1 MADYS
6 NTELGK
12 DTVYSTS
19 YDPSLLDPIPRAT
32 AREQLEAVRGPL
44 PDFIGV
50 DLWTGFE
57 VSWLN
62 TQGMPQ
68 VAIVEFLVPCTS
80 VNIVESKSFKLYLNS
95 FNQSQ
100 FESQQAVQECM
111 TADLSA
117 AAQGDVD
124 IIFYQL
130 AEYNGL
136 RPVTE
141 PQGYCLDQQPIAIDC
156 YTPNPDFLVLDQAGK
171 EGTNGSESVDEA
183 AAETVTE
190 TVYSHLLRTNCPVTD
205 QPDWASV
212 YISYQGA
219 QIDRAGLL
227 KYLVSFRQHQDFHE
241 QCVEKIYGDIMQR
254 CQPAQ
259 LDVYA
264 RYMRRGGLDINP
276 FRSSRYPFPPS
287 HRQVRQ

>member
-1 MADYS
+1 MANYS
-6 NTELGK
+6 DTELGK
-12 DTVYSTS
+12 ATDYSSS

-32 AREQLEAVRGPL
+32 AREQLEAIGGPL
-44 PDFIGV
+44 PPFLGV

-62 TQGMPQ
+62 THGMPQ

-95 FNQSQ
+95 FNQTH
-100 FESQQAVQECM
+100 FESSQAVQECM
-111 TADLSA
+111 TADLCA
-117 AAQGDVD
+117 AAQGDGEIV
-124 IIFYQL
+124 FYQL
-130 AEYNGL
+130 AEYNGF

-141 PQGYCLDQQPIAIDC
+141 PQGHCLDQQHIAIDC
-156 YTPNPDFLVLDQAGK
+156 YTPNPDFLVLDETGK
-171 EGTNGSESVDEA
+171 EGA
-183 AAETVTE
+183 TVTE
-190 TVYSHLLRTNCPVTD
+190 TLYSHLLRTNCPVTD

>member
-19 YDPSLLDPIPRAT
+19 YNPSLLDPIPRVT
-32 AREQLEAVRGPL
+32 AREQLEAVGGPL

-62 TQGMPQ
+62 SHGMPQ

-95 FNQSQ
+95 FNQTE
-100 FESQQAVQECM
+100 FESQQAVQSCM

-117 AAQGDVD
+117 AAQGVVEV
-124 IIFYQL
+124 IFYQL
-130 AEYNGL
+130 AEYNGF

-141 PQGYCLDQQPIAIDC
+141 PQGHCLDQQNIAIDC
-156 YTPNPDFLVLDQAGK
+156 YTPNPDLLALDQAVAPGAK
-171 EGTNGSESVDEA
+171 VTA
-183 AAETVTE
+183 AVTE
-190 TVYSHLLRTNCPVTD
+190 TLYSHLLRTNCPVTD

-219 QIDRAGLL
+219 PIDREGLL

-241 QCVEKIYGDIMQR
+241 QCVEKIYADIMQR

>member
-1 MADYS
+1 MANYS
-6 NTELGK
+6 DTELGK
-12 DTVYSTS
+12 ATDYSSS

-32 AREQLEAVRGPL
+32 AREQLEAIGGPL
-44 PDFIGV
+44 PPFLGV

-62 TQGMPQ
+62 THGMPQ

-95 FNQSQ
+95 FNQTH
-100 FESQQAVQECM
+100 FESSQAVQECM

-117 AAQGDVD
+117 AAEGDVD
-124 IIFYQL
+124 IVFYQL
-130 AEYNGL
+130 AEYNGF

-141 PQGYCLDQQPIAIDC
+141 PQGQCLDQQHIAIDC
-156 YTPNPDFLVLDQAGK
+156 YTPNPDFLVLDETGK
-171 EGTNGSESVDEA
+171 EGA
-183 AAETVTE
+183 TVTE
-190 TVYSHLLRTNCPVTD
+190 TLYSHLLRTNCPVTD

>member
-6 NTELGK
+6 GTELGK
-12 DTVYSTS
+12 DTVYSTC
-19 YDPSLLDPIPRAT
+19 YDPLLLDPIPRAT
-32 AREQLEAVRGPL
+32 AREQLEAVGGPL
-44 PDFIGV
+44 PDFMGV

-62 TQGMPQ
+62 THGMPQ

-95 FNQSQ
+95 FNQTH
-100 FESQQAVQECM
+100 FDSQQAVQECM

-117 AAQGDVD
+117 AAQGSVE

-141 PQGYCLDQQPIAIDC
+141 PQGHCLDQQHIAIDC
-156 YTPNPDFLVLDQAGK
+156 YTPNPDFLSLNKAGE
-171 EGTNGSESVDEA
+171 EGASGSKI
-183 AAETVTE
+183 VTE

-241 QCVEKIYGDIMQR
+241 QCVEKIYADIMQR
-254 CQPAQ
+254 CQPTQ

>member
-1 MADYS
+1 MANYS
-6 NTELGK
+6 DTELGK
-12 DTVYSTS
+12 ATDYSSS

-32 AREQLEAVRGPL
+32 AREQLEAIGGPL
-44 PDFIGV
+44 PPFLGV

-62 TQGMPQ
+62 NQGMPQ
-68 VAIVEFLVPCTS
+68 VAIVEFLVPCSS

-95 FNQSQ
+95 FNQTH
-100 FESQQAVQECM
+100 FESSQAVQECM
-111 TADLSA
+111 TADLCA
-117 AAQGDVD
+117 AAQGDVE
-124 IIFYQL
+124 IVFYQL
-130 AEYNGL
+130 AEYNGF

-141 PQGYCLDQQPIAIDC
+141 PQGHCLDQQHIAIDC
-156 YTPNPDFLVLDQAGK
+156 YTPNPDFLVLDETGK
-171 EGTNGSESVDEA
+171 EGA
-183 AAETVTE
+183 TVTE
-190 TVYSHLLRTNCPVTD
+190 TLYSHLLRTNCPVTD

>member
-1 MADYS
+1 MANYS
-6 NTELGK
+6 DTELGK
-12 DTVYSTS
+12 ATDYSSS

-32 AREQLEAVRGPL
+32 AREQLEAIGGPL
-44 PDFIGV
+44 PPFLGV

-62 TQGMPQ
+62 NQGMPQ
-68 VAIVEFLVPCTS
+68 VAIVEFLVPCSS

-95 FNQSQ
+95 FNQTH
-100 FESQQAVQECM
+100 FDSQQAVQECM

-117 AAQGDVD
+117 AAQGYVE

-130 AEYNGL
+130 AEYNGF

-141 PQGYCLDQQPIAIDC
+141 PQGHCLDQQHIAIDC
-156 YTPNPDFLVLDQAGK
+156 YTPNPDFLVLDETGK
-171 EGTNGSESVDEA
+171 EGA
-183 AAETVTE
+183 TVTE
-190 TVYSHLLRTNCPVTD
+190 TLYSHLLRTNCPVTD

>member
-1 MADYS
+1 MANYS
-6 NTELGK
+6 DTELGK
-12 DTVYSTS
+12 ATDYSSS

-32 AREQLEAVRGPL
+32 AREQLEAIGGPL
-44 PDFIGV
+44 PPFLGV

-62 TQGMPQ
+62 THGMPQ

-95 FNQSQ
+95 FNQTH
-100 FESQQAVQECM
+100 FESSQAVQECM
-111 TADLSA
+111 TADLCA
-117 AAQGDVD
+117 AAQGDVE
-124 IIFYQL
+124 IVFYQL
-130 AEYNGL
+130 AEYNGF

-141 PQGYCLDQQPIAIDC
+141 PQGHCLDQQHIAIDC
-156 YTPNPDFLVLDQAGK
+156 YTPNPDFLVLDETGK
-171 EGTNGSESVDEA
+171 EGA
-183 AAETVTE
+183 TVTE
-190 TVYSHLLRTNCPVTD
+190 TLYSHLLRTNCPVTD

>member
-6 NTELGK
+6 DTELGK
-12 DTVYSTS
+12 ATDYSSS

-32 AREQLEAVRGPL
+32 AREQLEAIGGPL

-62 TQGMPQ
+62 THGMPQ

-95 FNQSQ
+95 FNQTH
-100 FESQQAVQECM
+100 FESSQAVQECM
-111 TADLSA
+111 TTDLSA
-117 AAQGDVD
+117 AAQGDVE

-130 AEYNGL
+130 AEYNGF
-136 RPVTE
+136 RPVSE
-141 PQGYCLDQQPIAIDC
+141 PQGHCLDQQHIAIDC
-156 YTPNPDFLVLDQAGK
+156 YTPNPDFLVLDETGK
-171 EGTNGSESVDEA
+171 EDG
-183 AAETVTE
+183 TVTE
-190 TVYSHLLRTNCPVTD
+190 TLYSHLLRTNCPVTD

-219 QIDRAGLL
+219 KIDRAGLL

-241 QCVEKIYGDIMQR
+241 QCVEKIYADIMQR

>member
-6 NTELGK
+6 DTELGK
-12 DTVYSTS
+12 ATDYSSS

-32 AREQLEAVRGPL
+32 AREQLEAIGGPL
-44 PDFIGV
+44 PPFLGV

-62 TQGMPQ
+62 NQGMPQ
-68 VAIVEFLVPCTS
+68 VAIVEFLVPCSS

-95 FNQSQ
+95 FNQTH
-100 FESQQAVQECM
+100 FESSQAVQECM
-111 TADLSA
+111 TADLCA
-117 AAQGDVD
+117 AAQGDVE
-124 IIFYQL
+124 IVFYQL
-130 AEYNGL
+130 AEYNGF

-141 PQGYCLDQQPIAIDC
+141 PQGHCLDQQHIAID
-156 YTPNPDFLVLDQAGK
+156 YTPNPEFLVLDETEK
-171 EGTNGSESVDEA
+171 EGT
-183 AAETVTE
+183 TVTE
-190 TVYSHLLRTNCPVTD
+190 TLYSHLLRTNCPVTD

>member
-1 MADYS
+1 MANYS
-6 NTELGK
+6 DTELGK
-12 DTVYSTS
+12 ATDYSRS

-32 AREQLEAVRGPL
+32 AREQLEAIGGPL
-44 PDFIGV
+44 PPFLGV

-62 TQGMPQ
+62 NQGMPQ
-68 VAIVEFLVPCTS
+68 VAIVEFLVPCSS

-95 FNQSQ
+95 FNQTH
-100 FESQQAVQECM
+100 FESSQAVQECM
-111 TADLSA
+111 TADLCA
-117 AAQGDVD
+117 AAQGDVE
-124 IIFYQL
+124 IVFYQL
-130 AEYNGL
+130 AEYNGF

-141 PQGYCLDQQPIAIDC
+141 PQGHCLDQQHIAIDC
-156 YTPNPDFLVLDQAGK
+156 YTPNPDFLVLDETGK
-171 EGTNGSESVDEA
+171 EGA
-183 AAETVTE
+183 TVTE
-190 TVYSHLLRTNCPVTD
+190 TLYSHLLRTNCPVTD

>member
-19 YDPSLLDPIPRAT
+19 YDPALLDPIPRAI
-32 AREQLEAVRGPL
+32 AREQLEAAGGPL

-62 TQGMPQ
+62 TYGMPQ

-95 FNQSQ
+95 FNQTQ

-111 TADLSA
+111 AADLSA
-117 AAQGDVD
+117 AAQGDVE

-130 AEYNGL
+130 AEYNGF

-141 PQGYCLDQQPIAIDC
+141 PQGQCLDQQHIAIDC
-156 YTPNPDFLVLDQAGK
+156 YTPNPDFLVLDKAEDEGK
-171 EGTNGSESVDEA
+171 VVA
-183 AAETVTE
+183 E

-205 QPDWASV
+205 QPDWASL

-241 QCVEKIYGDIMQR
+241 QCVEKIYADIMQR
-254 CQPAQ
+254 CQPEQ

-276 FRSSRYPFPPS
+276 FRSSRYPFPPG

>member
-12 DTVYSTS
+12 DTVYSNR
-19 YDPSLLDPIPRAT
+19 YDPSLLDPIPRAI
-32 AREQLEAVRGPL
+32 AREQLEAVGGPL

-62 TQGMPQ
+62 NHGLPQ

-95 FNQSQ
+95 FNQTQ
-100 FESQQAVQECM
+100 FDSQQAVQECM

-117 AAQGDVD
+117 AAQGDVE

-130 AEYNGL
+130 AEYNGF

-141 PQGYCLDQQPIAIDC
+141 PQGQCLDLQDIAIDC
-156 YTPNPDFLVLDQAGK
+156 YTPNPDFLVLDKPGEEGK
-171 EGTNGSESVDEA
+171 A
-183 AAETVTE
+183 VTE
-190 TVYSHLLRTNCPVTD
+190 TLYSHLLRTNCPVTD

-219 QIDRAGLL
+219 GIDRAGLL

-276 FRSSRYPFPPS
+276 FRSSRDPFPPS

>member
-1 MADYS
+1 MADYT

-12 DTVYSTS
+12 DTIYRTS
-19 YDPSLLDPIPRAT
+19 YDPSLLDRIPRAT
-32 AREQLEAVRGPL
+32 VREQLEAVGGPL

-62 TQGMPQ
+62 NHGLPQ

-95 FNQSQ
+95 FNQTH
-100 FESQQAVQECM
+100 FESQQAVQERM
-111 TADLSA
+111 TADLST
-117 AAQGDVD
+117 AAQGSVEV
-124 IIFYQL
+124 IFYQL

-141 PQGYCLDQQPIAIDC
+141 PQGHCLDQQPIAIDC
-156 YTPNPDFLVLDQAGK
+156 YTPNPDFLVLDKAGE
-171 EGTNGSESVDEA
+171 EGASD
-183 AAETVTE
+183 AEGVSKPVTE
-190 TVYSHLLRTNCPVTD
+190 TLYSHLLRTNCPVTD

-219 QIDRAGLL
+219 AIDRAGLL

-254 CQPAQ
+254 CKPLQ

>member
-6 NTELGK
+6 DTELGK
-12 DTVYSTS
+12 VTLYSDR
-19 YDPSLLDPIPRAT
+19 YDPSLLDPIPRAI
-32 AREQLEAVRGPL
+32 AREQLAADATGPL

-57 VSWLN
+57 ISWLN
-62 TQGMPQ
+62 KDGLPQ
-68 VAIVEFLVPCTS
+68 VAIAEFLVPCTS

-95 FNQSQ
+95 FNQSS
-100 FESQQAVQECM
+100 FDSPQAVREVM
-111 TADLSA
+111 ASDLST
-117 AAQGDVD
+117 AAQGDVEV
-124 IIFYQL
+124 IFYQL
-130 AEYNGL
+130 AEYNGF
-136 RPVTE
+136 RPISE
-141 PQGYCLDQQPIAIDC
+141 PDGTCLDQQNIAIDC
-156 YTPNPDFLVLDQAGK
+156 YEPNPDFLVLE
-171 EGTNGSESVDEA
+171 EGEPR
-183 AAETVTE
+183 TE
-190 TVYSHLLRTNCPVTD
+190 TLYSHLLRTNCPVTD

-219 QIDRAGLL
+219 PIDRAGLL

-254 CQPAQ
+254 CRPEQ

-276 FRSSRYPFPPS
+276 YRSSRYRFPPS